1 MLGQRDMT
9 LDDYVAIL
17 RRRWILIAVL
27 GVVGSAVGFGVA
39 HFIPK
44 KYTSQ
49 TLVLVQQP
57 TVPGDYVKPVVSD
70 ATGARLA
77 TMQQEI
83 LSRSRLEPIIQQF
96 GLFREDIDK
105 VPMEDLVGRL
115 RGTIAVTPVQ
125 AMAETRAE
133 GLPGFTV
140 SVTFPDPALA
150 QKICTSITS
159 LFIEENGKLRQQ
171 QAEQTTDFIGGQ
183 LVDAKTKLDQ
193 QDAKLADFQRRYMGS
208 LPDDEQANLNLLANL
223 NTQLDGVNQT
233 LERTQQDKTFT
244 QSALQQQI
252 AAWQATQDGSNPE
265 TYDQQLEAL
274 QTELATLRSKYT
286 DDYPDVIKA
295 KHDIDNLNKK
305 IAESDAARKSGGV
318 DKAPKST
325 EPTSIQTLRA
335 QIQQLDQVI
344 KDNTEQQ
351 AAIQSRIKQY
361 EARVE
366 AQPRGSAGI
375 QTGHAGLPDGSGI
388 LQRPAEEAGSIDD
401 GNRPGAHAAR
411 RAIYDSGPG
420 GFSRQT
426 VFPEQWPVRAGRSG
440 GRHGPGPGDYAADGD
455 ARHIIPKRAG
465 RGVAAASPRAGHG
478 SGG

>member
-1 MLGQRDMT
+1 
-9 LDDYVAIL
+9 
-17 RRRWILIAVL
+17 
-27 GVVGSAVGFGVA
+27 
-39 HFIPK
+39 
-44 KYTSQ
+44 
-49 TLVLVQQP
+49 
-57 TVPGDYVKPVVSD
+57 
-70 ATGARLA
+70 
-77 TMQQEI
+77 MQQEI

-150 QKICTSITS
+150 QKICTSITA

-244 QSALQQQI
+244 ESALQQQI

-295 KHDIDNLNKK
+295 KHDIDILNKK
-305 IAESDAARKSGGV
+305 IVESDAARKSGGV
-318 DKAPKST
+318 DKAPKSV

-351 AAIQSRIKQY
+351 AAIQNHIKQY

-366 AQPRGSAGI
+366 GSPAVLQEYKQVTRDYQTALEFYNDLLKKRDQSTMATDLERTQQGEQFTILDPADFPAKPSFPNNGLFALGGLGGGMALGLGITLLMEMQDTSFRNERDVESLLRLPVLAMVPAVNPIMEGAPHSTLTAG
-375 QTGHAGLPDGSGI
+375 A
-388 LQRPAEEAGSIDD
+388 
-401 GNRPGAHAAR
+401 
-411 RAIYDSGPG
+411 
-420 GFSRQT
+420 
-426 VFPEQWPVRAGRSG
+426 
-440 GRHGPGPGDYAADGD
+440 
-455 ARHIIPKRAG
+455 
-465 RGVAAASPRAGHG
+465 
-478 SGG
+478 